1 MQSKKV
7 VGNLALGSKVVVA
20 WMEKWEGVSFI
31 FLGWGGGG
39 YGEDERR
46 FFGVAG
52 WNRYV
57 RKGCSEVI
65 AVGTRGGCHIT
76 IQGLF
81 WHA

>member
-39 YGEDERR
+39 GMERM
-46 FFGVAG
+46 
-52 WNRYV
+52 
-57 RKGCSEVI
+57 
-65 AVGTRGGCHIT
+65 RGDFLVLLDGIDM
-76 IQGLF
+76 
-81 WHA
+81 